1 MKELTANDG
10 ARYKHLHRV
19 GAMLQDGFKRIA
31 DSSRTHNI
39 VQGLAQCGVQI
50 YFTSLKKITNYREFL
65 ACDGD
70 RFTRYHRQMLKRGV
84 LVHPLQYQH
93 MFVSTAHTEDDIDMT
108 LKAAQESLQ
117 AVS

>member
-1 MKELTANDG
+1 MTELTANDG
-10 ARYKHLHRV
+10 ACYKHLRKI
-19 GAMLQDGFKRIA
+19 GTKLQDGLKKIS
-31 DSSRTHNI
+31 DSSRAHTI

-50 YFTSLKKITNYREFL
+50 YFTPLKKITNYREFL

-70 RFTRYHRQMLKRGV
+70 RFTRYHRQMLKREV

-93 MFVSTAHTEDDIDMT
+93 MFVSAAHTEDDIDMT